1 MLPQDIESFHNPIS
15 LERAA
20 EGIEDPEQKKIL
32 NYVAGGY
39 TTVDELVAVSGMG
52 IGAVNGALSMLELDD
67 RVKVEY
73 GKVYIL

>member
-1 MLPQDIESFHNPIS
+1 
-15 LERAA
+15 
-20 EGIEDPEQKKIL
+20 
-32 NYVAGGY
+32 
-39 TTVDELVAVSGMG
+39 MG

>member
-1 MLPQDIESFHNPIS
+1 MVL
-15 LERAA
+15 
-20 EGIEDPEQKKIL
+20 QKKIL